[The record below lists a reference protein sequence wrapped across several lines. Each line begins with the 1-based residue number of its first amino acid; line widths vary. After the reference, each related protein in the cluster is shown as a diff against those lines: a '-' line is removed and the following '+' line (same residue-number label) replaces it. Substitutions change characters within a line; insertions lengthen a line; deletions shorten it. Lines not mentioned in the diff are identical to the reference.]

1 MGNEDKLGAICA
13 FFGGVL
19 LGIGT
24 SMHPMHANPVNTAA
38 VLAEYAAISNW
49 VVGHLLQFAG
59 ATLLI
64 AFMLILSR
72 QLRAGSGMRQV
83 ATGGA
88 VASLAVAAVLLA
100 VDGIALKNLVD
111 AWAAA
116 PDADKPAAFSLAA
129 GMRQVELGLASALSI
144 LFGATC
150 IAFGL
155 LLHGDGRYPRWIGGG
170 AFAGG
175 AGFAAG
181 GVMLARGGF
190 DSYAMD
196 IQMPASLMT
205 LAWIVGVAAL
215 HWRRA
220 QMQGPPKDK

>member
-1 MGNEDKLGAICA
+1 MINEDKLGAGCA

-24 SMHPMHANPVNTAA
+24 SMHPMHPTPANTAA
-38 VLAEYAAISNW
+38 VLADYAAISNW

-64 AFMLILSR
+64 AFMLVLSR
-72 QLRAGSGMRQV
+72 QLRAGTGMRQV

-88 VASLAVAAVLLA
+88 IASLGVAAVLLA

-116 PDADKPAAFSLAA
+116 PAADKPAAFAIASA
-129 GMRQVELGLASALSI
+129 MRLIEMGLISALSL

-196 IQMPASLMT
+196 I
-205 LAWIVGVAAL
+205 
-215 HWRRA
+215 
-220 QMQGPPKDK
+220 